1 MHTHLKLSYL
11 YKDGTEESL
20 LMGAELFHILLELK
34 DGVQLSDAASE
45 DIFAN
50 LAIFTQRLAQ
60 EDSRELYAWNPIEDD
75 KIMAGPAYLAAAT
88 PVITKMPTPITPP
101 IPKQVKSKALSVRF
115 RWCSVSDSNAWM
127 S

>member
-75 KIMAGPAYLAAAT
+75 KIMR
-88 PVITKMPTPITPP
+88 VSIKMHDNVQKIVCET
-101 IPKQVKSKALSVRF
+101 LDRG
-115 RWCSVSDSNAWM
+115 
-127 S
+127 